1 MSFVVKAYNFSF
13 VWNYITSI
21 WIYDTNKKG
30 KQKLNGKISYLEVF
44 QNVGS
49 THLIESIIYD
59 WFFGY
64 AYVAYPK
71 HESKNSLQVSGITRE
86 KLELPLDFM
95 VQESIFET
103 LGKSPNQNFKVWS

>member
-1 MSFVVKAYNFSF
+1 MPFEVKVYNFSS

-21 WIYDTNKKG
+21 WIYDTNKKRQT
-30 KQKLNGKISYLEVF
+30 KIEWQKSYLEVF

-49 THLIESIIYD
+49 THLLESIIYD

-71 HESKNSLQVSGITRE
+71 HESENSLQVSGIAME
-86 KLELPLDFM
+86 KLEWPLDFM

>member
-1 MSFVVKAYNFSF
+1 MNIRYQQKRQ
-13 VWNYITSI
+13 T
-21 WIYDTNKKG
+21 
-30 KQKLNGKISYLEVF
+30 KLNGKISYLEVF

-49 THLIESIIYD
+49 THLIESIIYN

-64 AYVAYPK
+64 AYVAYRK
-71 HESKNSLQVSGITRE
+71 HESKNLLQVLGITRE
-86 KLELPLDFM
+86 KLELSLDFM